1 MQNYT
6 AYIDV
11 ATLSMI
17 FAGAAGIIV
26 TIGAVISTKMR
37 KVKKS
42 VNEKL
47 GIDENRNKEVEADLA
62 EGFGET
68 PADK

>member
-11 ATLSMI
+11 ATMSMI
-17 FAGAAGIIV
+17 FAGAAGVVV
-26 TIGAVISTKMR
+26 TIGTVIATALR
-37 KVKKS
+37 KAKKS

-47 GIDENRNKEVEADLA
+47 GIDENRNKEVEADLT
-62 EGFGET
+62 ESFGEDS
-68 PADK
+68 AK